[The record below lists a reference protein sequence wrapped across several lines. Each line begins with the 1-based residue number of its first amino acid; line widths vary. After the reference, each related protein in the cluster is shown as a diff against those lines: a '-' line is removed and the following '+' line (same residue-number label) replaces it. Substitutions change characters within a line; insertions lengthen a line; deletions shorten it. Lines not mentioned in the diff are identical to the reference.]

1 MHRHLAARRLRVA
14 RLAALASGA
23 WLAVGCATLAHAA
36 DPADITING
45 SRVHPESIT
54 SDAAGNIYVP
64 STGGTIYRA
73 LAGTTTAEPWIA
85 PGAENGLTSAFGVLA
100 DEQRGFL
107 WVCNNPPFG
116 GPPQP
121 GAKSSLK
128 AFDLKTGALKA
139 SYDFPTDGPAIC
151 NDIAVDRLGT
161 TFATDTSGGRIFA
174 LAPDGQALT
183 VFAKDAS
190 LVGIDGIAFAED
202 GTMYINNVRQNTMQ
216 RVNRNGTDFASLTT
230 LTLSQPIAGPDG
242 LRHYGGNQFL
252 QAEGSGNRVTY
263 VEIDGDR
270 ALVVPIKTG
279 LESSPGVTRVGCI
292 GYATE
297 GKINY
302 LFDPALRDKDPGEFI
317 IRAFPLPATRCP

>member
-1 MHRHLAARRLRVA
+1 MRGLGYSIAVVLACGGG
-14 RLAALASGA
+14 AA
-23 WLAVGCATLAHAA
+23 AA
-36 DPADITING
+36 QSDIRING

-73 LAGTTTAEPWIA
+73 TPGATTAEPWIV
-85 PGAENGLTSAFGVLA
+85 PSAENGLTSAFGVLA
-100 DEQRGFL
+100 DEPRGFL

-128 AFDLKTGALKA
+128 AFDLETGALKA

-183 VFAKDAS
+183 VFAKDPS

-202 GTMYINNVRQNTMQ
+202 GTMYINNVRANTMQ
-216 RVNRNGTDFASLTT
+216 RVNRDGYDFASLTT
-230 LTLSQPIAGPDG
+230 LTLSQPINGPDG
-242 LRHYGGNQFL
+242 LRPVSGNRFL
-252 QAEGSGNRVTY
+252 QAEGPGNRVTY
-263 VEIDGDR
+263 VDIEGDS
-270 ALVVPIKTG
+270 ATITPVKTG
-279 LESSPGVTRVGCI
+279 LESSPGVTRVGQV

-302 LFDPALRDKDPGEFI
+302 LFDPALRDKDPGAFV
-317 IRAFPLPATRCP
+317 IRAFPLP

>member
-1 MHRHLAARRLRVA
+1 MTRIFAAAIGAALLAAS
-14 RLAALASGA
+14 AAMAQ
-23 WLAVGCATLAHAA
+23 AA
-36 DPADITING
+36 EPADIRING

-73 LAGTTTAEPWIA
+73 TPGATTAEPWIA
-85 PGAENGLTSAFGVLA
+85 PSAENGLTSAFGVLA
-100 DEQRGFL
+100 DERRKTL

-128 AFDLKTGALKA
+128 AFDLETGALKA
-139 SYDFPTDGPAIC
+139 SYDFPADGPAIC
-151 NDIAVDRLGT
+151 NDIAVGRLGT

-183 VFAKDAS
+183 VFAKDPS

-202 GTMYINNVRQNTMQ
+202 GTLYVNNVRQNTMQ
-216 RVNRNGTDFASLTT
+216 RVNRTGYDFASLTL
-230 LTLSQPIAGPDG
+230 LTLSQPLNGPDG
-242 LRHYGGNQFL
+242 LRHVSGNRFL
-252 QAEGSGNRVTY
+252 QAEGPGNRVTY
-263 VEIDGDR
+263 VDIAGDS
-270 ALVVPIKTG
+270 ATITPVKTG
-279 LESSPGVTRVGCI
+279 LESSPGVTRVGQV

-302 LFDPALRDKDPGEFI
+302 LFDPALRDKNPDPFI
-317 IRAFPLPATRCP
+317 IRAFALP

>member
-1 MHRHLAARRLRVA
+1 MRGLGF
-14 RLAALASGA
+14 SI
-23 WLAVGCATLAHAA
+23 AVGLACIGGAA
-36 DPADITING
+36 AAQSDIRING

-73 LAGTTTAEPWIA
+73 ARDATTAEPWIL
-85 PGAENGLTSAFGVLA
+85 PSAENGLTSAFGVLA
-100 DEQRGFL
+100 DDKRGSL

-139 SYDFPTDGPAIC
+139 SYDFPADGPAIC
-151 NDIAVDRLGT
+151 NDIAVGPTGT
-161 TFATDTSGGRIFA
+161 SFATDTSGGRIFA
-174 LAPDGQALT
+174 LAPDGEALT
-183 VFAKDAS
+183 EFARDPS

-202 GTMYINNVRQNTMQ
+202 GTMYINNVRQHTMQ
-216 RVNRNGTDFASLTT
+216 RVDRSGEGFAGLTT
-230 LTLSQPIAGPDG
+230 LTLSQPINGPDG
-242 LRHYGGNQFL
+242 LRPVGGNRFL
-252 QAEGSGNRVTY
+252 QAEGPGNRVTY
-263 VEIDGDR
+263 VDIAGDN
-270 ALVVPIKTG
+270 ATITPVKTG
-279 LESSPGVTRVGCI
+279 LESSPGVTRVGST

-302 LFDPALRDKDPGEFI
+302 LFDPALRDKNPDPFI
-317 IRAFPLPATRCP
+317 IRAFPLP